1 MIGPPFLKLSMRK
14 FPLTAVV
21 GAAAAPVVGAA
32 AAGDGARLPLNV
44 AVTLAP
50 GAAGPAGDI
59 PTAGAGDMPTAG
71 GGAAGLAA
79 VTGAF
84 GGAGG
89 GAAG

>member
-1 MIGPPFLKLSMRK
+1 MRK
-14 FPLTAVV
+14 FPLIAVV
-21 GAAAAPVVGAA
+21 GAAAALVAGE

-50 GAAGPAGDI
+50 GTAGPTGDI
-59 PTAGAGDMPTAG
+59 PRAGAGDMPVAGAG
-71 GGAAGLAA
+71 GMPFAGAAGLAA

-89 GAAG
+89 DAAG